1 MVVNNKRFLGR
12 RAFTLIEVITVLII
26 LGITIGI
33 GYSSLASASH
43 SSYSQIGQTYATEV
57 ENVEQNFYN
66 EYSSYTP
73 YPSDLTGISSPLIV
87 TNTVASGTGQVS
99 IAVGAVTGNLAM
111 AYVDGSGV
119 CQLVLVP
126 IPVPSAPAST
136 TTVPTVPP
144 GTACNADLAFTSES
158 EVATTSGGSAK

>member
-1 MVVNNKRFLGR
+1 MVLRR

-26 LGITIGI
+26 LAITIGI
-33 GYSSLASASH
+33 GYSSLSSASH
-43 SSYSQIGQTYATEV
+43 SAYSQIGQGYATQV
-57 ENVEQNFYN
+57 QTAEQTFYN

-73 YPSDLTGISSPLIV
+73 YPSDLTGISNPLIV
-87 TNTVASGTGQVS
+87 TNTTTSGTGQVS
-99 IAVGAVTGNLAM
+99 IAVGSVTGTLAM

-126 IPVPSAPAST
+126 IPVPSAPVST
-136 TTVPTVPP
+136 TTVPTVTP

-158 EVATTSGGSAK
+158 ALTTTSGGTAK